1 MIEVHSILGRRG
13 NNSIFHKTSTN
24 QISKHFQGP
33 VYGEPLP
40 EEGRV
45 GDVVVHKLSP
55 LHDVVGVK
63 LGGGVEV
70 RNDGDGDETGRGE
83 LGTTHRVG
91 LGPPNTVTVHR
102 VQHTLQTK

>member
-1 MIEVHSILGRRG
+1 MVGH
-13 NNSIFHKTSTN
+13 
-24 QISKHFQGP
+24 
-33 VYGEPLP
+33 YLP

-45 GDVVVHKLSP
+45 SDVVVHKLSP
-55 LHDVVGVK
+55 LHDVVRVK